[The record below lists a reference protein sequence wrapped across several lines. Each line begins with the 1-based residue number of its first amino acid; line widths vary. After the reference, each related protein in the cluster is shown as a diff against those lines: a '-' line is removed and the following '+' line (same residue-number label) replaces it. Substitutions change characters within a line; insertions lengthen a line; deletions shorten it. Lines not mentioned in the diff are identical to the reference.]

1 MSGRRGA
8 KGMSVMGV
16 MQVTETREVTHCSKC
31 AANAKTNESCKS
43 GRRVPE
49 LAAAF
54 RNAKTIQ
61 ENR

>member
-1 MSGRRGA
+1 
-8 KGMSVMGV
+8 MGV